1 MKKLASILLGLLVIF
16 TVAGCGDTKQPTKAA
31 EGEKAQP
38 ITVYSALEDDQIQ
51 RFLAS
56 FKKTHPDIKVNVVRD
71 STGII
76 TARLLAE
83 KDNPQADVVW
93 GVAATSLLSLD
104 QKGMLEGY
112 APIGVE
118 RVLPEFK
125 GKGDNPTWVG
135 IDVTMSGVVV
145 NTKEVAAKNLPTP
158 VGYGDLLN
166 PAYKGLITMPNP
178 SSSGTGYLTVWGFI
192 QKFGEEKAWEYMD
205 KLNENM
211 AIYTLSGSKP
221 AKLTAQGEY
230 PLGITFGYRGIVEKK
245 KGAPLDVVFLKE
257 GAGWDVEA
265 NGLMKKAKIK
275 KEAKLFLDWAI
286 SDDAMKE
293 YFGDV
298 GFLTIKNSYKAPEG
312 FPTDP
317 FKAIIKT
324 DISEAAKQ
332 RDSILQKWEQRY
344 GSKNEPQK

>member
-1 MKKLASILLGLLVIF
+1 MKKILSILLGLSLAVY
-16 TVAGCGDTKQPTKAA
+16 VAGCSNKEAA
-31 EGEKAQP
+31 KPAASEQAKP
-38 ITVYSALEDDQIQ
+38 ITVYTALEDDQIQ
-51 RFLAS
+51 RFLKS
-56 FKKTHPDIKVNVVRD
+56 FKEKHPEIKVNVVRD

-93 GVAATSLLSLD
+93 GVAATSLLVLD

-112 APIGVE
+112 APAGADRIF
-118 RVLPEFK
+118 PEFK
-125 GKGDNPTWVG
+125 GQGANPTWVG

-145 NTKEVAAKNLPTP
+145 NTKEVAAKNLPMP
-158 VGYGDLLN
+158 SGYDDLIN

-192 QKFGEEKAWEYMD
+192 QHFGPEKAWEYMD

-221 AKLTAQGEY
+221 AKMTAQGEY

-265 NGLMKKAKIK
+265 NALMKKTDIK
-275 KEAKLFLDWAI
+275 KEAKIFLDWAI
-286 SDDAMKE
+286 SDEVMKE

-298 GFLTIKNSYKAPEG
+298 GFLTIKNSYQVPEG

-317 FKAIIKT
+317 MKAILKT
-324 DISEAAKQ
+324 DINEAAKQ
-332 RDSILQKWEQRY
+332 RDNILQQWEQRY
-344 GSKNEPQK
+344 GSKNEPKK

>member
-1 MKKLASILLGLLVIF
+1 MKKVLSILLGLSLAVA
-16 TVAGCGDTKQPTKAA
+16 VAGCGSKQSAKPAA
-31 EGEKAQP
+31 GEQAKP
-38 ITVYSALEDDQIQ
+38 ITVYTALEDDQIQ
-51 RFLAS
+51 RFLKS
-56 FKKTHPDIKVNVVRD
+56 FKEKHPEIKVNVVRD

-93 GVAATSLLSLD
+93 GVAATSLLVLD

-112 APIGVE
+112 APAGVD
-118 RVLPEFK
+118 RVFPEFK
-125 GKGDNPTWVG
+125 GSGANPTWVG

-145 NTKEVAAKNLPTP
+145 NTKEIAAKNLPIP
-158 VGYGDLLN
+158 SGYDDLIN

-192 QKFGEEKAWEYMD
+192 QHFGAEKAWEYMD

-221 AKLTAQGEY
+221 AKMTAQGEY

-265 NGLMKKAKIK
+265 NALMKKPDIK
-275 KEAKLFLDWAI
+275 KEAKVFLDWAI
-286 SDDAMKE
+286 SDDVMKE

-298 GFLTIKNSYKAPEG
+298 GFLTVKNSYQVPEG
-312 FPTDP
+312 FPADP
-317 FKAIIKT
+317 MKAILKT
-324 DISEAAKQ
+324 DINEAAKQ
-332 RDSILQKWEQRY
+332 RDSVLQQWEQRY
-344 GSKNEPQK
+344 GSKNEPKK